1 VTTTLNDRHVAS
13 LPGGLINSLSVTGT
27 LFTPMDKP
35 AADANNAWRGIPG
48 PRVATL
54 VPNYTRIPILVP
66 QQDGSTAD
74 EVNWLLEVASQFS
87 PPRPVWHTGAPIRS
101 GAGKVA

>member
-1 VTTTLNDRHVAS
+1 VTTTLNDRHVAP

-54 VPNYTRIPILVP
+54 VPNYTRIPHVGRLPLHSQGP
-66 QQDGSTAD
+66 QAD
-74 EVNWLLEVASQFS
+74 L
-87 PPRPVWHTGAPIRS
+87 APE
-101 GAGKVA
+101 GD